1 MEPSEQ
7 VKKHMTE
14 GWSRYRE
21 FIIGLSGLQGEVLAA
36 HLAIE
41 AEIELGL
48 RRMLYHPDRALTDA
62 GYMTK
67 LRLLQAVWPDPEPIN
82 GAHFSFM
89 ILLNKAR
96 NSIAHVGMKE
106 NFPSAFE
113 KLACCA
119 VSELKNTGDWKS
131 DPFEALRGTTMGV
144 CGYLT
149 GLTSGPDG
157 EPIKL
162 SFLTPSTASPDSPAI
177 P

>member
-7 VKKHMTE
+7 VEKLMAD

-21 FIIGLSGLQGEVLAA
+21 FILGLSGLQGEVLAA

-48 RRMLYHPDRALTDA
+48 RGMLHHPDRVLTDA
-62 GYMTK
+62 GYMSK
-67 LRLLQAVWPDPEPIN
+67 LRLLQAVWPASDPIN
-82 GAHFSFM
+82 GAYFSFM

-96 NSIAHVGMKE
+96 NSIAHVGMRE

-113 KLACCA
+113 KLARCA
-119 VSELKNTGDWKS
+119 ISELKSNGDWVS
-131 DPFEALRGTTMGV
+131 GPSEALRGATMSV

-162 SFLTPSTASPDSPAI
+162 SFITPSTA
-177 P
+177 